1 MNGVRRLLAAA
12 TSPTTTNTS
21 SSSSP
26 PSSATPSEQN
36 ITPSFLPKTGPNW
49 PPHSQPS
56 SPIQPLS
63 APLPPPSSSP
73 SPFSS
78 TQALFFKKSTDSF
91 SSTPYA
97 SLSRSTSSRANN
109 TPNSAPIPS
118 PARSQTMPNT
128 PSQAGPSTPPRSL
141 PNSTANRY
149 SARKSVNPDNVP
161 WKRTS
166 GPLNTRDEL
175 IMSLMAS
182 EAVIDS
188 RDFEI
193 LSTEEVEDLKKE
205 HQVLSSRLG
214 AMTRKLATETKI
226 RDAAVSLSK
235 VNSTQVG
242 NKKVSK
248 QTSEQLEAA
257 NKRVETA
264 QRELWKVSERYNDV
278 HRKLMEHRAGVLSLS
293 VRNLEKKVV
302 GPGTPVLG
310 AQDDSGYDS
319 LSNRS
324 TLLSP
329 ASSTMS
335 GVSSSSKARFD
346 GAHLFAGH
354 ADTIVPKT
362 KLSADAAAAEISSL
376 EEKLRKAKDALGDAG
391 KKQAEMAR
399 ELTLL
404 RLEKQEVETTMGLDL
419 QAAEETIAALE
430 KEVPRLESMDRE
442 LKAIMKEKLDWEKKR
457 RSLENRAKEAEELR
471 ERIAK
476 DGEAAGGAERMLQ
489 DLRSRMTRE
498 AEEMKRESQ
507 EKEQE
512 IQRLKDTLEEERAA
526 WEEERRNLED
536 EKIDDLARLQEEID
550 RQREQEVR
558 QSSKKVEAELEAGLS
573 AIQKLIEKHSI
584 VIFSRDSS
592 LTGLLKAI
600 GTHIDSVHKK
610 LDSHS
615 RAEKEWDS
623 VRRRLEADVRAGL
636 DKREELA
643 KELEEARRERDSAR
657 RETLTLTLEQQQRQS
672 RTMGTPRMGPSHLR
686 TTSSASS
693 YANLSPIEVSPLE
706 DKESELE
713 KWTDILQPI
722 WAILPSPEARAARI
736 AVNNGNQRA
745 YSRASASGNS
755 VSPTN
760 GNGSSNSTQNT
771 TTSLSDMDVRSLK
784 VLYDKGSSAD
794 GIGLPKPQ
802 NGPFNIEAFA
812 QRVQALIADDR
823 ALIERLIRFAQAHD
837 LLKQNAER
845 AQKLAQEGTNALETY
860 QKQVRLLEE
869 RNVGMANRLSIQQEE
884 LSLLHSTIERMTA
897 ERRDLE
903 ERAAEQAEQC
913 AQLTEANNTLSAR
926 TLTLA
931 EEAAHAPEY
940 MRKQMEVQLSEAKKQ
955 LDETRKRLDMA
966 QDEIDGMRNMEQ
978 SQRIALLDELNTMQT
993 ENANLRAQLRALK
1006 K

>member
-1 MNGVRRLLAAA
+1 
-12 TSPTTTNTS
+12 
-21 SSSSP
+21 
-26 PSSATPSEQN
+26 
-36 ITPSFLPKTGPNW
+36 
-49 PPHSQPS
+49 
-56 SPIQPLS
+56 
-63 APLPPPSSSP
+63 
-73 SPFSS
+73 
-78 TQALFFKKSTDSF
+78 
-91 SSTPYA
+91 
-97 SLSRSTSSRANN
+97 
-109 TPNSAPIPS
+109 
-118 PARSQTMPNT
+118 MPNT

-141 PNSTANRY
+141 PNSGQSRY
-149 SARKSVNPDNVP
+149 SARKSVNPDSAP

-188 RDFEI
+188 RDYDI
-193 LSTEEVEDLKKE
+193 LSTEEVEELKKE

-214 AMTRKLATETKI
+214 AMTKKLATETKI

-235 VNSTQVG
+235 VNSTQIA

-248 QTSEQLEAA
+248 QTAEQLEAA
-257 NKRVETA
+257 NRRVETA
-264 QRELWKVSERYNDV
+264 QRELWKVSERHNEV
-278 HRKLMEHRAGVLSLS
+278 HRRLMEHRAGVLSLS
-293 VRNLEKKVV
+293 VHNLEKKIV
-302 GPGTPVLG
+302 GPGTPSIG
-310 AQDDSGYDS
+310 AHDDSGYDS

-362 KLSADAAAAEISSL
+362 KLSADAAAAEITLL
-376 EEKLRKAKDALGDAG
+376 EEKLKKTKDALVQAG
-391 KKQAEMAR
+391 KKQADMSS

-404 RLEKQEVETTMGLDL
+404 KLEKQELEATMGLDL

-430 KEVPRLESMDRE
+430 KEVPRLESMDQE
-442 LKAIMKEKLDWEKKR
+442 LRILQKEKLEWEKKR
-457 RSLENRAKEAEELR
+457 RSLETKVEEKVQEADELR
-471 ERIAK
+471 ERIAQE
-476 DGEAAGGAERMLQ
+476 GEAADGAAERMLQ
-489 DLRSRMTRE
+489 DLRNQ
-498 AEEMKRESQ
+498 MKREADEMKKEAK
-507 EKEQE
+507 EKERE
-512 IQRLKDTLEEERAA
+512 IQRLKKTLEEERAT
-526 WEEERRNLED
+526 WEAERRNMED

-550 RQREQEVR
+550 RQREQEGK
-558 QSSKKVEAELEAGLS
+558 QSSKQAEDELEAGLS
-573 AIQKLIEKHSI
+573 TIQSLIEKHSI
-584 VIFSRDSS
+584 VIFSRNSS

-600 GTHIDSVHKK
+600 GSHIDTVHKK
-610 LDSHS
+610 LDAHS
-615 RAEKEWDS
+615 RAEKEWDNI
-623 VRRRLEADVRAGL
+623 RRRLEADVRAGL

-643 KELEEARRERDSAR
+643 KELEEVRRERDSAR
-657 RETLTLTLEQQQRQS
+657 RETLTLSLEHQQRQS
-672 RTMGTPRMGPSHLR
+672 KTMGTPRTGLSHLR
-686 TTSSASS
+686 TTSTASS
-693 YANLSPIEVSPLE
+693 YAGLSPIEMSPAE

-713 KWTDILQPI
+713 RWMGILQPL
-722 WAILPSPEARAARI
+722 WAIMPSPEARAARI
-736 AVNNGNQRA
+736 SANSNSQRG
-745 YSRASASGNS
+745 YHRASSSANNT
-755 VSPTN
+755 SPTA
-760 GNGSSNSTQNT
+760 NGSPTPGQNGA
-771 TTSLSDMDVRSLK
+771 TSLSDMDVRSLK
-784 VLYDKGSSAD
+784 VLYEKGAAAD
-794 GIGLPKPQ
+794 GPGSPKP
-802 NGPFNIEAFA
+802 GPFTIEAFA
-812 QRVQALIADDR
+812 QRVQALVSDDR
-823 ALIERLIRFAQAHD
+823 ALIERLIRFAKAHD

-940 MRKQMEVQLSEAKKQ
+940 MRRQMEVQLAEAKKQ
-955 LDETRKRLDMA
+955 LDETKKQLEVA
-966 QDEIDGMRNMEQ
+966 LEEIDGMRNMEQ

-993 ENANLRAQLRALK
+993 ENASLRAQLRAIK